1 MQELTYKLEVFEGPL
16 ELLLSLINK
25 NKMDINDIQIS
36 VICDQYMEYIDQ
48 AQKMDM
54 DLAAEFIVM
63 ASELMLIKSRMLLP
77 KLPENEED
85 PRAWLSEA
93 LIIYKKAKE
102 AAASML
108 SLYTE
113 YSGRMVKDEDEI
125 PPDKELPSGMDPEL
139 LSRALSVM
147 MRRLEA
153 SENVQSTHIKP
164 LVRTKVVSVEER
176 IGLIISSLRQYSRR
190 SLLDILD
197 EAENRSELIASF
209 LAILELLKSKTILL
223 SHSEDPEAEAGE
235 ISFGVDVSLNPDETY
250 LQNLPKSE
258 IDEPSKSEQQ

>member
-1 MQELTYKLEVFEGPL
+1 MEELTYKLEIFEGPL
-16 ELLLSLINK
+16 ELLLSLVNK

-36 VICDQYMEYIDQ
+36 VICDQYMSYIEE

-54 DLAAEFIVM
+54 ELAAEFIVM

-77 KLPENEED
+77 RLPENEED

-93 LIIYKKAKE
+93 LLIYKKAKE
-102 AAASML
+102 AAAAML
-108 SLYTE
+108 PMYAE
-113 YSGRMVKDEDEI
+113 HSGRMVKDEDEI

-164 LVRTKVVSVEER
+164 LVRARVVSVEER
-176 IGLIISSLRQYSRR
+176 IGIIVSSLREKRACT
-190 SLLDILD
+190 LLEILD
-197 EAENRSELIASF
+197 QAQDRSELIASF
-209 LAILELLKSKTILL
+209 LALLELIKSRTILL
-223 SHSEDPEAEAGE
+223 YEGESTEDE
-235 ISFGVDVSLNPDETY
+235 IGQIGFSIEVSLNPDESV
-250 LQNLPKSE
+250 LSNLPQSE
-258 IDEPSKSEQQ
+258 IDADK

>member
-36 VICDQYMEYIDQ
+36 VICDQYMSYIEE
-48 AQKMDM
+48 AQRMDM

-77 KLPENEED
+77 KLKEDEED

-93 LIIYKKAKE
+93 LLIYKKAKE
-102 AAASML
+102 AAAAML
-108 SLYTE
+108 PMYAE
-113 YSGRMVKDEDEI
+113 HSGRMIKDEDEI
-125 PPDKELPSGMDPEL
+125 PPDKEVPAGLDPEL
-139 LSRALSVM
+139 LSRALSIM

-164 LVRTKVVSVEER
+164 LVRARVVSVEER
-176 IGLIISSLRQYSRR
+176 IGSIVSSLRAKKKQT
-190 SLLDILD
+190 LLEILD
-197 EAENRSELIASF
+197 AANDRSELIASF
-209 LAILELLKSKTILL
+209 LALLELIKSRTLLL
-223 SHSEDPEAEAGE
+223 STAEFEGDERGE
-235 ISFGVDVSLNPDETY
+235 LDFDIELTLNPDESV
-250 LQNLPKSE
+250 LSNLPRSE
-258 IDEPSKSEQQ
+258 IDADN

>member
-1 MQELTYKLEVFEGPL
+1 MQELTYKLELFEGPL
-16 ELLLSLINK
+16 ELLLSLVNK

-36 VICDQYMEYIDQ
+36 VICEQYMDYIEQ

-54 DLAAEFIVM
+54 ELASEFIVM

-77 KLPENEED
+77 RLKEDEED

-93 LIIYKKAKE
+93 LAIYKKAKE
-102 AAASML
+102 AAQTML
-108 SLYTE
+108 PMYAE
-113 YSGRMVKDEDEI
+113 YSGRMIKDEDEI

-164 LVRTKVVSVEER
+164 LVRARVVSVEER
-176 IGLIISSLRQYSRR
+176 IGIIVSSLREKRACT
-190 SLLDILD
+190 LLEILD
-197 EAENRSELIASF
+197 QAQDRSELIASF
-209 LAILELLKSKTILL
+209 LALLELIKSRTILL
-223 SHSEDPEAEAGE
+223 YEGESTEDE
-235 ISFGVDVSLNPDETY
+235 IGQIGFSIEVSLNPDESV
-250 LQNLPKSE
+250 LSNLPQSE
-258 IDEPSKSEQQ
+258 IDADK